1 MITPDKIYIPY
12 YPNYDGIDTH
22 LSDEWFEGKAID
34 HVEGWKEYICKDALM
49 EWAKEMK
56 EQVGLGLNAYDMG
69 EENGKADILSA
80 LIDKLNSM

>member
-1 MITPDKIYIPY
+1 MNAPDKIYACYNVEDCERRQLWSTLP
-12 YPNYDGIDTH
+12 
-22 LSDEWFEGKAID
+22 LDE
-34 HVEGWKEYICKDALM
+34 VEQVGEYIRKDALL

-69 EENGKADILSA
+69 EENGKADMLNA

>member
-34 HVEGWKEYICKDALM
+34 HVEGWKEYIRKDALM
-49 EWAKEMK
+49 EWTKECFRLQDGGSWYSK
-56 EQVGLGLNAYDMG
+56 GA
-69 EENGKADILSA
+69 ADAFSKV
-80 LIDKLNSM
+80 IDKLNSM